1 MASGQEEQLTLEML
15 GREYGFTVVAKRGG
29 FLVLE
34 SPVRKVVYLPMKGL
48 MYVGGS
54 PSGVKV
60 KDHKH
65 LVDAVT
71 SPPEVKPKK
80 EQNRR
85 KRSYVADRKR
95 LWDKDPHCFWCNK
108 FLLFE
113 ETTLDHIVPLCRG
126 GGEEEDNHAIACND
140 CNQRRGSS
148 LSAPNPVERIEDE
161 DSLKK
166 KIALMSRRLDQVT
179 LSIKKEQDR
188 KKLEK
193 MRENKSAI
201 KMELDTLRGHYA
213 RIRNIASLERDLL
226 FQQGFQ
232 AKAKELLPEAVYMQ
246 IESMV
251 KIPN

>member
-34 SPVRKVVYLPMKGL
+34 SPVRKVVYVPLKGL

-60 KDHKH
+60 RNHGH
-65 LVDAVT
+65 LVEAVT

-85 KRSYVADRKR
+85 KRSYAADRKR

-113 ETTLDHIVPLCRG
+113 ETTLDHSSPLCRG

-148 LSAPNPVERIEDE
+148 LSA
-161 DSLKK
+161 
-166 KIALMSRRLDQVT
+166 
-179 LSIKKEQDR
+179 
-188 KKLEK
+188 
-193 MRENKSAI
+193 
-201 KMELDTLRGHYA
+201 
-213 RIRNIASLERDLL
+213 
-226 FQQGFQ
+226 
-232 AKAKELLPEAVYMQ
+232 
-246 IESMV
+246 
-251 KIPN
+251 